1 MKNRE
6 LSKKIV
12 KMADKIEF
20 IDWGLSYKG
29 YELSSI
35 LQENENDKVTP
46 VIALMYSKW
55 LDGVKYSL
63 EILKIKKYLC
73 QI

>member
-6 LSKKIV
+6 LSRKIV

-20 IDWGLSYKG
+20 VDWGLSYQG
-29 YELSSI
+29 YELASM
-35 LQENENDKVTP
+35 LQDKPNVNVTP
-46 VIALMYSKW
+46 IMALMYSKW

-73 QI
+73 QT